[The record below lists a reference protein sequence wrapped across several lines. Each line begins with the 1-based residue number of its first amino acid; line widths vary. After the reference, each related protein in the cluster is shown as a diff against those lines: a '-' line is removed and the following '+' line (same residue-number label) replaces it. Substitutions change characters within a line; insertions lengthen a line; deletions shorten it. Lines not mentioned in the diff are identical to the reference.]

1 MNSSLTHPFSF
12 FCRILLASLVL
23 ISCFGK
29 VTALAGTVVYIA
41 SKGPPAPAVL
51 AALTAALELGAGLAL
66 AIGFQARWAAL
77 ALAVFTLIASFVFH
91 NFWDA
96 PADQQMVQTLMF
108 LKNVSIAGGL
118 LTVVAF
124 GAGAWSLDG
133 GRADR

>member
-12 FCRILLASLVL
+12 FGRILLASLFL
-23 ISCFGK
+23 IAGFGK
-29 VTALAGTVVYIA
+29 VTGFAGTVGYIA
-41 SKGPPAPAVL
+41 SKGLPAPAVL